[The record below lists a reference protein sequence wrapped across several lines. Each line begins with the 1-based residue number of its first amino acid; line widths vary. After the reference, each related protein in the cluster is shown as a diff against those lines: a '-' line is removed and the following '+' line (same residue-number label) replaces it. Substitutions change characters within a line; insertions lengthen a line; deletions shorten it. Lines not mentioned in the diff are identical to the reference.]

1 MVEYSYEM
9 KIPKDSVAVLIGKS
23 GAIKKQLEENTK
35 SKIKVD
41 SEEGDVFVS
50 GEDAILLFSARE
62 IIKAIGRGFNPEIAM
77 LLMQQDY
84 MFEVIDLMDYAP
96 TKRHLLRLKG
106 RVIGQNGKSR
116 RIIEEMT
123 ETYLCVYGKTISL
136 IGPPEGTSIARKAVE
151 SLLDGSPHSN
161 VYKWLEGK
169 RKEMKKSEILGL

>member
-9 KIPKDSVAVLIGKS
+9 KIPKDRVAVLIGKS

-77 LLMQQDY
+77 LLMQHHY
-84 MFEVIDLMDYAP
+84 IF
-96 TKRHLLRLKG
+96 
-106 RVIGQNGKSR
+106 
-116 RIIEEMT
+116 
-123 ETYLCVYGKTISL
+123 
-136 IGPPEGTSIARKAVE
+136 
-151 SLLDGSPHSN
+151 
-161 VYKWLEGK
+161 
-169 RKEMKKSEILGL
+169 